1 MEPSG
6 TFPEMSLES
15 SHEMF
20 LKNVYLRIC
29 DFFIWHLYIIEP
41 PVVLS
46 KKYSKCLKYFVFVHQ
61 APSMMVHHDLDH
73 IWYPRFELPAL
84 WKYAGYRLRVERTA
98 RSRRRRRTFLG
109 EIVSFSYLYLFL
121 DHKNRKT
128 DYGWSG
134 LRERRIPRTFSRIT
148 SPSPNFLADIFPNL
162 LFAAALSWSTSW
174 REFIL

>member
-1 MEPSG
+1 MKC
-6 TFPEMSLES
+6 S
-15 SHEMF
+15 SKMF
-20 LKNVYLRIC
+20 IC
-29 DFFIWHLYIIEP
+29 EFFIWHLYIIEP

-46 KKYSKCLKYFVFVHQ
+46 KNIANVWSTLYLCTKH
-61 APSMMVHHDLDH
+61 HHDLDH

-98 RSRRRRRTFLG
+98 RSRRRKRNFLG